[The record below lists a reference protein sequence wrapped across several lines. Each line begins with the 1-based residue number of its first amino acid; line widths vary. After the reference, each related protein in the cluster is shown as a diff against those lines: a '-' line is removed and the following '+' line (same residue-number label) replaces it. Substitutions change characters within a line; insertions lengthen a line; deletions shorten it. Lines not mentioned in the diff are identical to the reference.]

1 MELLHFEKLVA
12 AVVFAGLRIAGV
24 MVYAPV
30 LGSDA
35 ITVAVKAGLTLFLT
49 ALLYP
54 VYAGGLMQSGLAQSG
69 GLGWVEMAGGE
80 VVIGLLLGLTLQFV
94 FEAAE
99 FAGQIAGIQTGFSLV
114 NILDPQTQVDTPVLS
129 VFHQLIVTLIFL
141 RLNVHHWLLRGLAAS
156 FTYLPPGGGKG
167 MNLGLSS
174 VLLRG
179 AAGLWLSGVQMAAPV
194 LLATLLCDVALGF
207 VGKAS
212 PQLPVVFFGLSI
224 KSTLGLLVLAG
235 TLGLWPGFL
244 EQRFATAIGLSEGL
258 LHLAG

>member
-1 MELLHFEKLVA
+1 MPTLAFDQLVI
-12 AVVFAGLRIAGV
+12 AVVFAGMRIAGV

-35 ITVAVKAGLTLFLT
+35 VTAAVKAGLTVFLT

-54 VYAGGLMQSGLAQSG
+54 AYAGPGLSHTLEKSG
-69 GLGWVEMAGGE
+69 GLGWIEMAGAE

-99 FAGQIAGIQTGFSLV
+99 FAGQIVGMQTGFSLV

-141 RLNVHHWLLRGLAAS
+141 RLNVHHWLLRGLAATFS
-156 FTYLPPGGGKG
+156 YLPAGGGRG
-167 MNLGLSS
+167 MNLGLGS
-174 VLLRG
+174 VLLRA
-179 AAGLWLSGVQMAAPV
+179 AAGIWIAGVQIAAPV

-224 KSTLGLLVLAG
+224 KSMLGLLVLAG
-235 TLGLWPGFL
+235 TLALWPGIL
-244 EQRFATAIGLSEGL
+244 ETRFSAAIAISERL